1 MSIAW
6 WRRRKK
12 TPGEIKGR
20 QRDKGN
26 RGERE
31 MEFPKDLY
39 VNTENYKGLSVTQNF
54 PLI

>member
-12 TPGEIKGR
+12 TPGKTKGR

-26 RGERE
+26 RVERE
-31 MEFPKDLY
+31 MGFPKDLC
-39 VNTENYKGLSVTQNF
+39 VNLENCKGLFVKKISR
-54 PLI
+54 